1 MLLNMAEV
9 VDRTA
14 ALLDDP
20 SKSWADQPYLLP
32 FINQAWDHIATRLSS
47 LGLSTEESVVVLTPV
62 AAGTLNLDA
71 FAVVGGLLETMMI
84 PIFIEWKLVAED
96 DTLYREVPLRAILPD
111 VPAGGEG
118 HVAYEFRAGSIYIT
132 PSAVD
137 TTIRVRMKVVSTNFV
152 DPDDQVVHGL
162 THVLA
167 YKAAEIVCSPTARN
181 NIPGMQF
188 LAAKG
193 LDAMDDFEVLCIKQK
208 QRMVKRIGR
217 SSGRGQVRRRVI
229 VQ

>member
-1 MLLNMAEV
+1 MLLNLAEV

-32 FINQAWDHIATRLSS
+32 FINQAWDHLATRLSS
-47 LGLSTEESVVVLTPV
+47 LGLSQEESVVVLTPV
-62 AAGTLNLDA
+62 AAGTLNLDG

-84 PIFIEWKLVAED
+84 PTFIEWKLIGD
-96 DTLYREVPLRAILPD
+96 DDILYREIPIRAMLPD
-111 VPAGGEG
+111 VPAGVEG
-118 HVAYEFRAGSIYIT
+118 HVAYEFRAGHIYIT
-132 PSAVD
+132 SSSVD
-137 TTIRVRMKVVSTNFV
+137 TTVRVRMKVVSTNFV

-167 YKAAEIVCSPTARN
+167 YKAAEIVCSPNVRN
-181 NIPGMQF
+181 NVPGMQF
-188 LAAKG
+188 LAQKG
-193 LDAMDDFEVLCIKQK
+193 IDAMDDFEVLCVKLK
-208 QRMVKRIGR
+208 QRMVKRFG
-217 SSGRGQVRRRVI
+217 SVSGRGQIRRRVI